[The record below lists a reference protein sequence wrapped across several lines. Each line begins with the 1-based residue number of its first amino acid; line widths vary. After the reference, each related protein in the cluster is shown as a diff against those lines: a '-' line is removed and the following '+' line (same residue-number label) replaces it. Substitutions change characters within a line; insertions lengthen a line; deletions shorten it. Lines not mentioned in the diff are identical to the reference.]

1 MPVNNERPYSPVDG
15 VHVKDDFLRNDSV
28 ADALMGEVRWE
39 IENIGAASTYS
50 LLAAD
55 EAMYGVLRQVTNS
68 TANRGSALRTFVDG
82 LVFGGNGGGIAFRFR
97 FPNISG
103 NTIAGNNFRIG
114 ADDSITITDGT
125 VGITVVSIGGV
136 LTLRADSNDGGDL
149 TQAVTDVSTLTSG
162 TTAVLDTWHDVLVK
176 WTGANGQ
183 GGPRFVEC
191 FVDGELGASVFCN
204 IDDDEEVELK
214 IAHWNTSGTD
224 LELDLDYYE
233 FWQWR

>member
-28 ADALMGEVRWE
+28 ADALLGEVRWE
-39 IENIGAASTYS
+39 IENISAASTYTN
-50 LLAAD
+50 LAAD

-68 TANRGSALRTFVDG
+68 TANRGSVLRTFTDG
-82 LVFGGNGGGIAFRFR
+82 LVLGGQGGGFAFRFR
-97 FPNISG
+97 YPNITG
-103 NTIAGNNFRIG
+103 NVIAGNNFRIG
-114 ADDSITITDGT
+114 VGDSVTITVPG
-125 VGITVVSIGGV
+125 VGITVASVAGV
-136 LTLRADSNDGGDL
+136 LTLRSDSADHGDVSS
-149 TQAVTDVSTLTSG
+149 AITDVSTLTSG
-162 TTAVLDTWHDVLVK
+162 TTAVLDTFHDVLVK
-176 WTGANGQ
+176 WEGANGQ
-183 GGPRFVEC
+183 GGPRFIEC

-224 LELDLDYYE
+224 LEFDLDYYE